1 MSKIRRFTAFLLAV
15 VFVFFCTACGTVA
28 EKPSG
33 NSSQSSTPEVVDFPV
48 MIGDTKIEQ
57 SPKAIISLTPTTTE
71 MLYALGYETKLM
83 GISDYCDYPA
93 EVDKKLRCGSVLKL
107 NRKNIS
113 LRPCDLVVTAT
124 PLLESDLIWF
134 QQQGIPVIVIPRA
147 DTLDKLFQNYID
159 LATAVDGKATG
170 REIAEQYI
178 AVQKEKIIK
187 AQEHAK
193 SALGEK
199 APMKAILLREMSYKM
214 ATGDTFE
221 GQLLETV
228 GFVNDAK
235 KYTNWLFPQADVA
248 ALEPDVIFVSDTVS
262 VEEVEKSVVYKVVA
276 AAKNH
281 KVMNVDFAIF
291 ERQSPR
297 LFDLLLEMVQFAYSE
312 TT

>member
-1 MSKIRRFTAFLLAV
+1 
-15 VFVFFCTACGTVA
+15 
-28 EKPSG
+28 
-33 NSSQSSTPEVVDFPV
+33 
-48 MIGDTKIEQ
+48 
-57 SPKAIISLTPTTTE
+57 
-71 MLYALGYETKLM
+71 
-83 GISDYCDYPA
+83 
-93 EVDKKLRCGSVLKL
+93 
-107 NRKNIS
+107 
-113 LRPCDLVVTAT
+113 
-124 PLLESDLIWF
+124 
-134 QQQGIPVIVIPRA
+134 
-147 DTLDKLFQNYID
+147 
-159 LATAVDGKATG
+159 
-170 REIAEQYI
+170 
-178 AVQKEKIIK
+178 VQKEKIIK